1 MNSKSE
7 INKIKNPLINYFL
20 VKRFLKCHNFNKSKF
35 INKRLNTGEFG
46 FHFHTRII
54 MCRNKK
60 GYLIKEC
67 FKILITEANYM
78 IVFKEC

>member
-20 VKRFLKCHNFNKSKF
+20 AKRFLKCHNFNKSKF
-35 INKRLNTGEFG
+35 INKRLNTGKFG

-60 GYLIKEC
+60 GYLKNVSK
-67 FKILITEANYM
+67 F
-78 IVFKEC
+78 